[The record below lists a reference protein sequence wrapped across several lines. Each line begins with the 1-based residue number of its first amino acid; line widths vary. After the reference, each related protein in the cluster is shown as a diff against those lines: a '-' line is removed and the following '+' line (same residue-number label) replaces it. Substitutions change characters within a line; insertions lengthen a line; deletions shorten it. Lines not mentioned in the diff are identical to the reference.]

1 MDAQDGQGIVLKD
14 LAGNK
19 TAIKQSDIEKLEA
32 SPISLMPEGLTAG
45 MSDADLKD
53 FFAYLMRK

>member
-1 MDAQDGQGIVLKD
+1 MDAQDANGIVIKD
-14 LAGNK
+14 MANNK
-19 TAIKQSDIEKLEA
+19 TAMKQADIETMEA

-53 FFAYLMRK
+53 FFAYLLKK